1 MVVVKFLTTFLL
13 VSIISPTLKAQELSN
28 YTCLM
33 PCRMSVTN
41 RQSLTEIFTSSVDSY
56 TITTILDGFEGQ
68 FKIIVSQDTIEYPVY
83 STKISVVNWL
93 FESLCRILNEQPKIV
108 TVRDDNTQLKVQF
121 PTFRSFQVRVETGEN
136 FLNSRLFEK
145 VGNMQRELSMIKG
158 ELQRIQM
165 LSKLK
170 YAISNALITA
180 NDLKCKHPNPFVFPT
195 GDRHCTV
202 PTGDWIR
209 IDLREILTVNFIL
222 FRLWD
227 QDSREFTYNLSVS
240 EDNVTW
246 VTLAE
251 NRTGKSVQK
260 FNLELPMEFRYIKME
275 GSSTRSRKLHLVS
288 MAIDW
293 I

>member
-1 MVVVKFLTTFLL
+1 
-13 VSIISPTLKAQELSN
+13 
-28 YTCLM
+28 M
-33 PCRMSVTN
+33 PVTN
-41 RQSLTEIFTSSVDSY
+41 KQSLIEIFTSYVDSY

-68 FKIIVSQDTIEYPVY
+68 FKIIVSQDTIKYPVY
-83 STKISVVNWL
+83 SAKISVVNWL

-108 TVRDDNTQLKVQF
+108 SVRDDNTQLKVQF
-121 PTFRSFQVRVETGEN
+121 PTFRSFQVRVETGED
-136 FLNSRLFEK
+136 FLNSRLYEK
-145 VGNMQRELSMIKG
+145 VGNMHRELSVIKD
-158 ELQRIQM
+158 ELKRIEM

-180 NDLKCKHPNPFVFPT
+180 NDLVCKHPNPFVYPT
-195 GDRHCTV
+195 GDRHCSV

-209 IDLREILTVNFIL
+209 FDLREVLTVNFIV

-227 QDSREFTYNLSVS
+227 QDSRVFTYNLSVS

-246 VTLAE
+246 VNLAE

-260 FNLELPMEFRYIKME
+260 FNLDMPMEFRYNKME
-275 GSSTRSRKLHLVS
+275 GYNTRSRKLHLVS